1 MRITFDPGA
10 RADLEDIFAWISKDN
25 EAAAYVMISRIEAR
39 VALLATPG
47 LEHMGRPSL
56 DEGTRELIEYPY
68 IIVYEVFES
77 RAEIVVW
84 SVIHGAQDRERE
96 GS

>member
-10 RADLEDIFAWISKDN
+10 RADIDDIFAWISSRQRAL
-25 EAAAYVMISRIEAR
+25 AARRDLGASGGI
-39 VALLATPG
+39 
-47 LEHMGRPSL
+47 MGRPGL

-77 RAEIVVW
+77 RAEMWCGPRTRPRARRIA
-84 SVIHGAQDRERE
+84 SPPTRRSA
-96 GS
+96 